1 MNSISVGPK
10 SFYRGALRHD
20 YWFPPPNMA
29 GNRQTLRFLYAQ
41 SAFLFGLLY
50 CLPSGLHGRP
60 FGRQYNNK
68 NILLEALK

>member
-29 GNRQTLRFLYAQ
+29 GNRQTLRFCMRSLLFCLVYYI
-41 SAFLFGLLY
+41 AFPVACTADPLEG
-50 CLPSGLHGRP
+50 
-60 FGRQYNNK
+60 
-68 NILLEALK
+68 NIIIKIFYWRH